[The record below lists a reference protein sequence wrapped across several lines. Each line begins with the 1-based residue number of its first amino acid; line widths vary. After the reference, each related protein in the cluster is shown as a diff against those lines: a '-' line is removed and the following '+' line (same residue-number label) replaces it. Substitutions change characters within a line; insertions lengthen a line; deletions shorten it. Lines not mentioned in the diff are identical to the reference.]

1 MDPLTYESLTRNPE
15 LMRALIEQARRER
28 AAAVHRLLI
37 EPFTKLFRRHA
48 AGTHLRHSRK
58 IGSAAA

>member
-15 LMRALIEQARRER
+15 LVRALMEQARRER
-28 AAAVHRLLI
+28 AAAVHRLLV
-37 EPFTKLFRRHA
+37 EPLAKLFRRHA
-48 AGTHLRHSRK
+48 ARTHFRHSRK